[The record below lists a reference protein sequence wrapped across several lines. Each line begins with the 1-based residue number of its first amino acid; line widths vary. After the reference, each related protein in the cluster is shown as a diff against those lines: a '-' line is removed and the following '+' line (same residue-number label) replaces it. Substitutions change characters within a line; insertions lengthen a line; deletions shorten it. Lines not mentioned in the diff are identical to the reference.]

1 MQKKPEETLW
11 IANISDRNVS
21 LSDLGIT
28 IKAYSNINLLDK
40 KNYYFSMEEISNSI
54 KNGSIHLKSDKIKVR
69 KVAPNSVVKYVIPE
83 AEGNFNKP
91 LRSPLKVVEEEYEE
105 LNLSDE
111 KFAEENAD
119 TAEKD
124 RLPVLSK

>member
-40 KNYYFSMEEISNSI
+40 KNY
-54 KNGSIHLKSDKIKVR
+54 L
-69 KVAPNSVVKYVIPE
+69 
-83 AEGNFNKP
+83 
-91 LRSPLKVVEEEYEE
+91 
-105 LNLSDE
+105 LN
-111 KFAEENAD
+111 
-119 TAEKD
+119 T
-124 RLPVLSK
+124 